1 MKAFIL
7 TFLFLTGVAML
18 LWWPVADRYVQ
29 GPRLVTYALLP
40 AVFALIAVL
49 VWKILRS
56 LAVAVLCTA
65 AVALV
70 VFLMYRH
77 FGDTIRPL
85 MERLC
90 R

>member
-1 MKAFIL
+1 VKAFVL
-7 TFLFLTGVAML
+7 SFLFLTGVAML
-18 LWWPVADRYVQ
+18 LWWPIADRYVQ
-29 GPRLVTYALLP
+29 GPRLVTHALLP
-40 AVFALIAVL
+40 AVFALISVL

-65 AVALV
+65 AIALV
-70 VFLMYRH
+70 AFLMYRH

-85 MERLC
+85 VERLC